1 QRAHAEQQ
9 LVHERQRIR
18 DHQRDQEQSGRHQEQ
33 PRIAEPPEPGHQ
45 RAHAEVAHATFPA
58 IGDGGHAI
66 TRFGGR
72 RSSSRHPRR
81 PQPPAVQLGSGEID
95 TEHQGRRTACRL
107 TKERDMKNNTL
118 AIALASLLVG
128 GVAVAAFQNNTRD
141 EPGLSTHDPGLASD
155 AAADRDAIPA
165 SGRVEYADIGD
176 VQEITEA
183 QDLYAQVLG
192 VEPVSETTTST
203 TPRQVCED
211 VAVQY
216 QAPTRDPNRIAG
228 TTIGAVVGGALGN
241 QIGGGDGRKLATVGG
256 AVGGAFAGRA
266 IQGRQQANN
275 VQTAIERE
283 CRTVQ
288 DTSQS
293 TRVVA
298 YNITY

>member
-1 QRAHAEQQ
+1 
-9 LVHERQRIR
+9 
-18 DHQRDQEQSGRHQEQ
+18 
-33 PRIAEPPEPGHQ
+33 
-45 RAHAEVAHATFPA
+45 
-58 IGDGGHAI
+58 
-66 TRFGGR
+66 
-72 RSSSRHPRR
+72 
-81 PQPPAVQLGSGEID
+81 
-95 TEHQGRRTACRL
+95 
-107 TKERDMKNNTL
+107 MKNNTL

-165 SGRVEYADIGD
+165 SGRVEYADIVD

-298 YNITY
+298 YNVTYRNPDGSTGTMRTGSEPGERIKLGTEQVPVAWDVTYRYDGDERTVRMQQRPGQRLPVLDGQVVLQTAAADDDGAFQ

>member
-1 QRAHAEQQ
+1 
-9 LVHERQRIR
+9 
-18 DHQRDQEQSGRHQEQ
+18 
-33 PRIAEPPEPGHQ
+33 
-45 RAHAEVAHATFPA
+45 
-58 IGDGGHAI
+58 
-66 TRFGGR
+66 
-72 RSSSRHPRR
+72 
-81 PQPPAVQLGSGEID
+81 
-95 TEHQGRRTACRL
+95 
-107 TKERDMKNNTL
+107 MKNNTL

-141 EPGLSTHDPGLASD
+141 EVRPLGQD
-155 AAADRDAIPA
+155 ADVAADVAADADAIPVP
-165 SGRVEYADIGD
+165 GRVEYADVID
-176 VQEITEA
+176 VQEITED
-183 QDLYAQVLG
+183 QDFYAQVLG
-192 VEPVSETTTST
+192 VEPVSETTTTS

-275 VQTAIERE
+275 VQTVMERE

-293 TRVVA
+293 SRVVA
-298 YNITY
+298 YNVTYRNPDGSTGTMRTGSEPGERIKLGTEQVPVAWDVTYVYEGDERTVRMQQQPGQRLPVIDGQVVVQTAAVDGEADFQ

>member
-1 QRAHAEQQ
+1 
-9 LVHERQRIR
+9 
-18 DHQRDQEQSGRHQEQ
+18 
-33 PRIAEPPEPGHQ
+33 
-45 RAHAEVAHATFPA
+45 
-58 IGDGGHAI
+58 
-66 TRFGGR
+66 
-72 RSSSRHPRR
+72 
-81 PQPPAVQLGSGEID
+81 
-95 TEHQGRRTACRL
+95 
-107 TKERDMKNNTL
+107 MKNNTL

-128 GVAVAAFQNNTRD
+128 GVAVAAFQNNTRA
-141 EPGLSTHDPGLASD
+141 EGSLASHDPDVGAD
-155 AAADRDAIPA
+155 VAADPDSIPA
-165 SGRVEYADIGD
+165 SGRLEYAEVLD
-176 VQEITEA
+176 VQEITES

-192 VEPVSETTTST
+192 VEPLSETTTSS
-203 TPRQVCED
+203 TPRQVCQD

-241 QIGGGDGRKLATVGG
+241 QVGGGDGRKLATVGG

-275 VQTAIERE
+275 VDTVMERE

-298 YNITY
+298 YNVTYRNPDGSTGSMRTGSKPGERIKLGTEQVPVAWDVTYSYDGDERTVRMEQRPGQRLPVLDGQLVLQTASTGDEGSFQ

>member
-1 QRAHAEQQ
+1 
-9 LVHERQRIR
+9 
-18 DHQRDQEQSGRHQEQ
+18 
-33 PRIAEPPEPGHQ
+33 
-45 RAHAEVAHATFPA
+45 
-58 IGDGGHAI
+58 
-66 TRFGGR
+66 
-72 RSSSRHPRR
+72 
-81 PQPPAVQLGSGEID
+81 
-95 TEHQGRRTACRL
+95 
-107 TKERDMKNNTL
+107 MKNNTL

-141 EPGLSTHDPGLASD
+141 EPSLSAHDAGLAPD
-155 AAADRDAIPA
+155 VVEDRDAIPA
-165 SGRVEYADIGD
+165 SGRVEYADIVD

-183 QDLYAQVLG
+183 QDFYAQVLG

-298 YNITY
+298 YNVTYRNPDGSTGTMRTGSEPGERIKLGTEQVPVAWDVTYRYDGDERTVRMQQRPGQRLPVLDGQVVLQTAAAGDDGAFQ